1 MAVDNVNSPSHYQL
15 GNVEVIDITEQ
26 LSFLRGN
33 VVKYVC
39 RAGAKENADELED
52 LRKAAWYLQ
61 REIERVSTNR
71 SIRH

>member
-1 MAVDNVNSPSHYQL
+1 MSDNVDHPSHYQFSN
-15 GNVEVIDITEQ
+15 GIEVIQLTEQ

-39 RAGAKENADELED
+39 RAGRKSSSSELED

-61 REIERVSTNR
+61 RELNRVGTHSG
-71 SIRH
+71 S